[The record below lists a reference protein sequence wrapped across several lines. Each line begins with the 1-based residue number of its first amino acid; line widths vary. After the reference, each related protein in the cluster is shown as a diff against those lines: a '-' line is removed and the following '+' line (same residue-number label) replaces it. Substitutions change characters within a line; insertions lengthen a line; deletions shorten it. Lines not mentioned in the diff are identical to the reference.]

1 MDENAIQQ
9 LWWARAQTI
18 TTFVGLL
25 VIVMNV
31 FSLMYDRI
39 VRLKALDSGKRASDA
54 EEMGPF
60 RSPKL
65 SSWSAFR
72 GYITKTPRIT
82 TVSGLIEAG
91 DDNLW
96 SSAAVDHLQSQ
107 HGNLSWVPLYEAV
120 YTQISKHHAADGRLI
135 DATKDPAISLALQRS
150 RLGLSGTGNER
161 FRLHD
166 NSKLINCLR
175 HLDKTTEPPKE
186 DNPRRGKAKG
196 LTRLSNA
203 WMLAGAP
210 CVESSREEL
219 VSLALVLGV
228 SLNINDFTQNISGVG
243 PFGTGFDVIQDN
255 GVWKLELIHGSRL
268 PRHAASRSSGY
279 SVLFAKHLAFG
290 SLPFAENSLWVS
302 SIYINPKVLQAIKA
316 GHAIMDGK
324 SFGGRPLQ
332 VLRSLAAAKQIN
344 AYYHTGD
351 DELDGDLLG
360 CITNSN
366 NATVTVKLTSTNT
379 TVHANWC
386 RAVVGIAFGGL
397 VPQASRDLST
407 AVAFTVGIDSSQDA
421 IGDVVG
427 DVVDAL
433 ENLINNLHQCDSGA
447 NIFGDYVSERCEA
460 LQLIDFVH
468 YATPSRY
475 DTQEVSETLEST
487 YVHRIDMPQV
497 FKSCHSCSL
506 ETC

>member
-1 MDENAIQQ
+1 MDENAILQ

-25 VIVMNV
+25 VIVINV
-31 FSLMYDRI
+31 FSLIYDRM

-72 GYITKTPRIT
+72 GHITETPRIT

-96 SSAAVDHLQSQ
+96 SSAAADHLQSQ

-120 YTQISKHHAADGRLI
+120 YTQISKHHAADARLQE
-135 DATKDPAISLALQRS
+135 AKKNPKISLTLERA

-161 FRLHD
+161 FQLHD

-175 HLDKTTEPPKE
+175 HLDKTTEPPQENKLH
-186 DNPRRGKAKG
+186 RGKTKG
-196 LTRLSNA
+196 LTRLSNT
-203 WMLAGAP
+203 WMLAGTP

-228 SLNINDFTQNISGVG
+228 SLNINDFTQNVSGVG

-268 PRHAASRSSGY
+268 LRHAASRSSGY

-290 SLPFAENSLWVS
+290 SLPFAEDSLWVS
-302 SIYINPKVLQAIKA
+302 SVYISPRVLQAIKA

-332 VLRSLAAAKQIN
+332 VLRRLPAAKQIN
-344 AYYHTGD
+344 AYYHIGD
-351 DELDGDLLG
+351 DQLDGELLG

-366 NATVTVKLTSTNT
+366 NAIITVRLTRMDNN
-379 TVHANWC
+379 VHANWC

-397 VPQASRDLST
+397 VPRASEDLST
-407 AVAFTVGIDSSQDA
+407 VVAFTVGIDIGEGS
-421 IGDVVG
+421 IGDIVG

-460 LQLIDFVH
+460 LQLIDYVH
-468 YATPSRY
+468 YATPARY
-475 DTQEVSETLEST
+475 DTQEVSETLES
-487 YVHRIDMPQV
+487 IMLSI
-497 FKSCHSCSL
+497 FKTGYCHSFRYPL
-506 ETC
+506 AEF